1 MIISFMSRDDG
12 VSSKD
17 LSNDKIGRDP
27 LRQFPVKFNSS
38 LKINFPTPCPENT
51 LYALSSVHLPIQK
64 SVQFCKCNFIEG
76 PLGAFD
82 NHRYKSCPCFL
93 DSKNIT
99 LLQLYRSANSFK
111 WYNLDFVSSLASFLE
126 WGSRVA
132 RSFIKCRC
140 LRVSQNIGRKYRWV
154 MPLDESSSTRCLF
167 WASES
172 TLSATFLDLDVPFV
186 SCLYTVAM
194 SVENFCDRHRLFK

>member
-38 LKINFPTPCPENT
+38 LTINFPTPCPENT
-51 LYALSSVHLPIQK
+51 LYALSSVHRPIQK
-64 SVQFCKCNFIEG
+64 RVQFCKCNFIEG

-93 DSKNIT
+93 DTIPRNAMPPIK
-99 LLQLYRSANSFK
+99 LLRYAILTPDIHRPRAFK
-111 WYNLDFVSSLASFLE
+111 
-126 WGSRVA
+126 
-132 RSFIKCRC
+132 
-140 LRVSQNIGRKYRWV
+140 
-154 MPLDESSSTRCLF
+154 
-167 WASES
+167 
-172 TLSATFLDLDVPFV
+172 
-186 SCLYTVAM
+186 
-194 SVENFCDRHRLFK
+194 